1 MAHSHRAD
9 QTPDSIPDTAP
20 DTVANAPM
28 PAALTT
34 ARALIR
40 RLRADLA
47 TTQTWLREATAYID
61 LVERERDDAFVD
73 ADHWREQA
81 AQTEPTMREV
91 LA

>member
-1 MAHSHRAD
+1 MAHSRRAD
-9 QTPDSIPDTAP
+9 QTPDANPDTAP
-20 DTVANAPM
+20 STPM
-28 PAALTT
+28 PATLTT

-61 LVERERDDAFVD
+61 VVERERDDAFAD

-81 AQTEPTMREV
+81 AQTVQTAQTAGEV